1 MNRYVLEGITND
13 LHNGK
18 RIVVVAPT
26 TRQSSFVFRTIADA
40 MSTDETVA
48 KIRRA
53 NGQESITTHTG
64 GHLTFIAINMH
75 GGRGFNA
82 DTVVLMSS
90 EHMTDTQV
98 RDVIRYAT
106 ITRAELIQA

>member
-1 MNRYVLEGITND
+1 MNRYIIEGLIAD

-18 RIVVVAPT
+18 RIVIVAPT
-26 TRQSSFVFRTIADA
+26 VRQSSFAFRTIADA
-40 MSTDETVA
+40 MSNDEAVS

-64 GHLTFIAINMH
+64 GYLTFIAVNMH

-82 DTVVLMSS
+82 DVLIAFDM
-90 EHMTDTQV
+90 HLMPVTGV
-98 RDVIRYAT
+98 RDIREYAAFT
-106 ITRAELIQA
+106 QAELIEA